1 MRSVTEHQI
10 QPQYPPFLIFLM
22 LDPEVVVNRR
32 GKPSYPRSV
41 KASMGLKL
49 QRGLKAVPQLVRV
62 PRPVTDAALCSLVV
76 ASDVDGGEV
85 VEPRRSISTTGSHK
99 TVLQMGHDA
108 LADAD
113 VMLQPELEAGGDV
126 DQHTIRDTAAPRWN
140 SDRKGLGSPA
150 AGDSG
155 SPATGNSG
163 KGATVALGGGTTA
176 AREGGA
182 SGLVGDGGGTD
193 HEGAPYID

>member
-22 LDPEVVVNRR
+22 LDPEGVVNRR

-62 PRPVTDAALCSLVV
+62 PRPVTDAPLCSLVV
-76 ASDVDGGEV
+76 VGDVDGGEV

-113 VMLQPELEAGGDV
+113 VMLQPELEAGVMLINTRSATRRHPGGTPTARVLDHRRQGTMDLRRQGTVERVRRSRWVGGGD
-126 DQHTIRDTAAPRWN
+126 
-140 SDRKGLGSPA
+140 GS
-150 AGDSG
+150 AGG
-155 SPATGNSG
+155 RREW
-163 KGATVALGGGTTA
+163 LGGG
-176 AREGGA
+176 RRRHK
-182 SGLVGDGGGTD
+182 S
-193 HEGAPYID
+193 